1 MAFSPTRDFSNVMK
15 TRMKLLA
22 GFLMVL
28 ASLFIVISRGRDKP
42 EPASVMNPPYH
53 GKTGPRASA
62 VTADPPSGFQVPA
75 GAVRTSAASH
85 ASPAAAKDAAI
96 EAIHEAATSY
106 DPAQLVVI
114 RPYLTS
120 ADAELRAAA
129 VDAMIVLGDASA
141 AAMLRQAATTIGSGE
156 EAEAMIQAADYVEL
170 PPANL
175 KKLTR
180 KARDKPLSDA
190 PAAELKK

>member
-28 ASLFIVISRGRDKP
+28 ASLFIVISIGPDKP
-42 EPASVMNPPYH
+42 EPASVVNPPYH
-53 GKTGPRASA
+53 AKTQPRAPA
-62 VTADPPSGFQVPA
+62 VTADSPSGFQVPA

-141 AAMLRQAATTIGSGE
+141 GDMLRQAALTIGSGE
-156 EAEAMIQAADYVEL
+156 EATEMMKAADYLEL
-170 PPANL
+170 PSANL
-175 KKLTR
+175 KNLTR
-180 KARDKPLSDA
+180 KAQDRPSQRT
-190 PAAELKK
+190 PAN